1 MEVDVHVS
9 PGELGRF
16 TIPGT
21 DIDFIFTN
29 SLFTMLLVMGFM
41 LIVGILIA
49 RAATLVPG
57 RIQSVFELVAEF
69 ILRLIESAAGPSFAR
84 RIFPLVGTLFIFILI
99 ANYSGLMP
107 GMKTVYWQ
115 GGEEYVLL
123 FRAPT
128 ADLNMTLAMA
138 FSTFFTVQV
147 AGLSSHGVVGRVK
160 HMAAGP
166 LWLAWLLFLIEVVS
180 ELSRIVS
187 LSFRLFGNIF
197 AGEVLLGVMYTIA
210 NAIKITVVGLLVPV
224 IFLYLEVLFGFI
236 QALVFALL
244 TMIYIVLAAAHE
256 EGHEEHA
263 ADHGEWKEPA
273 DMEEGAPR
281 ASAGD

>member
-1 MEVDVHVS
+1 
-9 PGELGRF
+9 
-16 TIPGT
+16 
-21 DIDFIFTN
+21 
-29 SLFTMLLVMGFM
+29 
-41 LIVGILIA
+41 
-49 RAATLVPG
+49 
-57 RIQSVFELVAEF
+57 
-69 ILRLIESAAGPSFAR
+69 
-84 RIFPLVGTLFIFILI
+84 
-99 ANYSGLMP
+99 
-107 GMKTVYWQ
+107 
-115 GGEEYVLL
+115 
-123 FRAPT
+123 
-128 ADLNMTLAMA
+128 
-138 FSTFFTVQV
+138 
-147 AGLSSHGVVGRVK
+147 
-160 HMAAGP
+160 MAAGP